1 MSHGLAERAR
11 RDVPVYADG
20 PLATTEGGSGHS
32 FDDAE
37 ALAWFEVSTR
47 WNGERQ
53 RRPTG
58 TDLGMEPRARGPS
71 APGMADRRLHSK
83 ERNAITVNHD
93 VTGGVTNA
101 VTEAV
106 TAMTADRDVTGD
118 VTEAVTDRR

>member
-1 MSHGLAERAR
+1 M
-11 RDVPVYADG
+11 V
-20 PLATTEGGSGHS
+20 
-32 FDDAE
+32 
-37 ALAWFEVSTR
+37 EVSTR

-93 VTGGVTNA
+93 VTGSVTNA
-101 VTEAV
+101 VTDPV
-106 TAMTADRDVTGD
+106 TAVTADRDVTG
-118 VTEAVTDRR
+118 VLRRLLPILLQLLHLLHRFRPY

>member
-1 MSHGLAERAR
+1 M
-11 RDVPVYADG
+11 V
-20 PLATTEGGSGHS
+20 
-32 FDDAE
+32 
-37 ALAWFEVSTR
+37 EVSTR

-58 TDLGMEPRARGPS
+58 TDLGMEPRPRGPS

-118 VTEAVTDRR
+118 VTEAVTDPVTAVTADRDVTGVLRRLLPILLHLLHLLHRFRPY

>member
-1 MSHGLAERAR
+1 M
-11 RDVPVYADG
+11 V
-20 PLATTEGGSGHS
+20 
-32 FDDAE
+32 
-37 ALAWFEVSTR
+37 EVSTR

-58 TDLGMEPRARGPS
+58 TDLGMEPRARGSS

-83 ERNAITVNHD
+83 ERNGITVNHD

-106 TAMTADRDVTGD
+106 TATRIAMLQGCYGGWHRSFYTCYTCCTGFGRTKGCRQD
-118 VTEAVTDRR
+118 

>member
-1 MSHGLAERAR
+1 M
-11 RDVPVYADG
+11 V
-20 PLATTEGGSGHS
+20 
-32 FDDAE
+32 
-37 ALAWFEVSTR
+37 EVSTR

-93 VTGGVTNA
+93 VTGGLLTLLQRLLRRRPRI
-101 VTEAV
+101 
-106 TAMTADRDVTGD
+106 AMLQGML
-118 VTEAVTDRR
+118 RRLLPILLHLLHLLHRSRPESIAERQ

>member
-1 MSHGLAERAR
+1 
-11 RDVPVYADG
+11 VV
-20 PLATTEGGSGHS
+20 
-32 FDDAE
+32 
-37 ALAWFEVSTR
+37 EVSTR

-106 TAMTADRDVTGD
+106 TAMTADRDVTG
-118 VTEAVTDRR
+118 VLRRLLPILLHLLHLLHRFRPY